1 MEFLNRRGYNIS
13 VPSSAVCELLNR
25 WRRRRGVHPA
35 RIRRGGDTDGAVRVS
50 GQSWLSCEERGQGL
64 LSLTSLRISRL
75 HSWIF
80 LFFFLPRFPA
90 GGRRSLGLDLAYTSN
105 RVREDVCGLVRGKV
119 SWNVFS
125 RIWWFVVVTYL
136 FCRVSGVLHESKKW
150 HLKTKKEK
158 LTTRAN

>member
-80 LFFFLPRFPA
+80 LFFFFY
-90 GGRRSLGLDLAYTSN
+90 LGFLLEAA
-105 RVREDVCGLVRGKV
+105 EA
-119 SWNVFS
+119 
-125 RIWWFVVVTYL
+125 
-136 FCRVSGVLHESKKW
+136 SG
-150 HLKTKKEK
+150 
-158 LTTRAN
+158 